1 MVNLTKT
8 DSIKSGSCEQQKK
21 GVWGGRGRGQ
31 GTEGMKEEEV
41 EQERKKRKE
50 KNIQKS

>member
-8 DSIKSGSCEQQKK
+8 DSIKSGSCEQQKM
-21 GVWGGRGRGQ
+21 GRGGKGQ

-41 EQERKKRKE
+41 EQERKKGKE